1 MIECSEVPVRTL
13 DGLALRRVLPLPGR
27 RRVGPIV
34 FVDHLGPV
42 DFAAGTGLD
51 VRPHPHIGLSAVTWL
66 FEGSL
71 LHRDSL
77 GHEQLLEPGAVNWM
91 RAGTGVAHSER
102 TPPAV
107 RAQPHR
113 LHALQCWIAA
123 TDAAEDAAPAF
134 VHLPAS
140 AVPRVLSPGIELRVI
155 AGAGFDREV
164 GMDGEAP
171 CVIAVLR
178 LANRMRF
185 EFRASHAER
194 GVYVVS
200 GRASVGGQECAPH
213 RFAAI
218 DGDRTVYVDALE
230 PSVLVLLAGEPVG
243 ERSLWWNFVAR
254 DEARIAAASARWAA
268 GGFDAVPGDDERMP
282 LPPR

>member
-1 MIECSEVPVRTL
+1 
-13 DGLALRRVLPLPGR
+13 
-27 RRVGPIV
+27 
-34 FVDHLGPV
+34 
-42 DFAAGTGLD
+42 
-51 VRPHPHIGLSAVTWL
+51 
-66 FEGSL
+66 
-71 LHRDSL
+71 
-77 GHEQLLEPGAVNWM
+77 M

-123 TDAAEDAAPAF
+123 TDIAEDAAPAF
-134 VHLPAS
+134 VHLPSS
-140 AVPRVLSPGIELRVI
+140 AVPRVLSPGIDLRVI

-178 LANRMRF
+178 GL
-185 EFRASHAER
+185 
-194 GVYVVS
+194 YVVS

-282 LPPR
+282 LPR

>member
-1 MIECSEVPVRTL
+1 MIEVSDVPVRAL
-13 DGLALRRVLPLPGR
+13 DGLSLRRVLPLPGR
-27 RRVGPIV
+27 RRVGPVV

-42 DFAAGTGLD
+42 EFAAGTGLD

-66 FEGSL
+66 FEGAL

-77 GHEQLLEPGAVNWM
+77 GNAQVLEPGAVNWM
-91 RAGTGVAHSER
+91 RAGAGVTHSER

-107 RAQPHR
+107 RAEPHR

-134 VHLPAS
+134 AHLPAA

-155 AGAGFDREV
+155 AGAGFEREV
-164 GMDGEAP
+164 VMDGEAA

-194 GVYVVS
+194 GAYVVS
-200 GRASVGGQECAPH
+200 GRASVDGHDCAQH
-213 RFAAI
+213 QFAAI

-230 PSVLVLLAGEPVG
+230 PSVLVLLAGEPPG
-243 ERSLWWNFVAR
+243 ERRLWWNFVAS
-254 DEARIAAASARWAA
+254 DEARIEAARARWAA

-282 LPPR
+282 APPR

>member
-1 MIECSEVPVRTL
+1 MIEVSEVPVRAL
-13 DGLALRRVLPLPGR
+13 DGLALRRVLPMPGR
-27 RRVGPIV
+27 RRVGPVV

-42 DFAAGTGLD
+42 EFTAGTGLD

-66 FEGSL
+66 FEGAL

-77 GHEQLLEPGAVNWM
+77 GNAQLLEPGAVHWM
-91 RAGTGVAHSER
+91 RAAGGVTHSER

-107 RAQPHR
+107 RAAPHR

-123 TDAAEDAAPAF
+123 TDATEDAAPAF
-134 VHLPAS
+134 VHLPAD
-140 AVPRVLSPGIELRVI
+140 AVPRVLSPGIVLQVI
-155 AGAGFDREV
+155 AGAGFDRDV
-164 GMDGEAP
+164 GMAGEAP

-194 GVYVVS
+194 GLYVVS
-200 GRASVGGQECAPH
+200 GRVSVGGEDCVQH

-218 DGDRTVYVDALE
+218 EGDRTVYVDALE
-230 PSVLVLLAGEPVG
+230 PSVLVLLAGDPVG
-243 ERSLWWNFVAR
+243 ERTVWWNFVAR
-254 DEARIAAASARWAA
+254 DEARIEAARARWAA
-268 GGFDAVPGDDERMP
+268 GGFGAVPGDDERMP